1 MRNRLVSMLLVLLA
15 VFILT
20 TACSSGASSTT
31 AAPASTTALDGATLV
46 QQRCSV
52 CHPVTFIEKSRHTA
66 ADWKTIVDQMIG
78 RGARLTP
85 DEETLVVNFLAAN
98 YGQ

>member
-1 MRNRLVSMLLVLLA
+1 MRNRLISMLLVLLA
-15 VFILT
+15 VIIIT

-31 AAPASTTALDGATLV
+31 SSPVSTTALDGATLV

-52 CHPVTFIEKSRHTA
+52 CHPVTFVEKSRHTA
-66 ADWKTIVDQMIG
+66 ADWKTIVDMMIS

-85 DEETLVVNFLAAN
+85 GEETLVVNFLTAN